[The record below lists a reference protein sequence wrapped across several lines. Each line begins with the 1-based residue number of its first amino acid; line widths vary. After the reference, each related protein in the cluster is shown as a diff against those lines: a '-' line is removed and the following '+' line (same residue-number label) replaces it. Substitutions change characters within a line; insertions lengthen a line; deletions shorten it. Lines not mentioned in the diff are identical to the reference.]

1 MRSREGS
8 ESKEKYPA
16 ARSSSFSNSGVLASC
31 GVAGLARGSNGTVFI
46 VRVLLYLAA
55 VGLNETLD
63 GRIYG

>member
-1 MRSREGS
+1 
-8 ESKEKYPA
+8 
-16 ARSSSFSNSGVLASC
+16 
-31 GVAGLARGSNGTVFI
+31 LARGSNGTVFI